1 MNTPRRIRPIEKHV
15 RAIMLLD
22 CSSTAA
28 KQTQHYASKTHMT
41 PTNAKVTAVASLR
54 ALLDAFADLHFNLSA
69 ILSTPAELGD
79 FFDLRR
85 ALTERVIPESML
97 LFEFCRQKIVLNER
111 MNSPLATKVADLAN
125 KVADQ
130 CDSIKQRVN
139 FAQEHHEIKYT
150 VLKEIQRSVSEN
162 LTEASQAE
170 PLFFSLDVGLP
181 LRLQSLLK
189 SPVAELYGNDIEEL
203 QNFSKG
209 VRFSIQ
215 KRVAV
220 LKRQEKPRAP
230 SHGTRSESGS
240 LKLFRGLKKPIKPIK
255 DSDHI
260 LPIEVIKPP
269 KPIEPIMPAGSI
281 EPGPNDPIIPT
292 PKKIKEPTKLSNL
305 STTPLGELRIPR
317 ARGSEVLQRS
327 PSSKPRQV
335 PVPQRISRPANT
347 YKPRTCSSK
356 ENDPYDLSGKPLE
369 VKKVRRMVS
378 QIKPPT
384 PIDAQN
390 GAKPPRPLQ
399 IRESSA
405 NLSSRIARPTIIT
418 AKPSVSQLR
427 KTSWQTKMETFN
439 TSDSTFDL
447 SDNSMVFTYHLAS
460 PSNHSF
466 EETPLTRK
474 SSCIRPMLAL
484 K

>member
-1 MNTPRRIRPIEKHV
+1 MNTPRRVRPIEKHV

-22 CSSTAA
+22 CGSTAA

-54 ALLDAFADLHFNLSA
+54 ALLDAFTDLHFNLSA
-69 ILSTPAELGD
+69 ILNTPGELAD

-97 LFEFCRQKIVLNER
+97 LFEFCRQKIVLNGR

-139 FAQEHHEIKYT
+139 FALEHHEIKYT

-181 LRLQSLLK
+181 LRFESLQK
-189 SPVAELYGNDIEEL
+189 SPVAERYNSEIAEL
-203 QNFSKG
+203 QNLSKS
-209 VRFSIQ
+209 VRLSIQ

-230 SHGTRSESGS
+230 SIGTRKESGS
-240 LKLFRGLKKPIKPIK
+240 LRLIRGLRKPTKPVQ
-255 DSDHI
+255 DTDHI
-260 LPIEVIKPP
+260 LPREVIEPIKPS
-269 KPIEPIMPAGSI
+269 EPIMPACSVESNDAIVPPSPRII
-281 EPGPNDPIIPT
+281 EPTNVNT
-292 PKKIKEPTKLSNL
+292 SSQTS
-305 STTPLGELRIPR
+305 LGELRIPR
-317 ARGSEVLQRS
+317 ARRS
-327 PSSKPRQV
+327 GALDRVNSPKFSQV
-335 PVPQRISRPANT
+335 PVPQRIPRPTNIHR
-347 YKPRTCSSK
+347 PRASSSK
-356 ENDPYDLSGKPLE
+356 ENDPFNLPEKPLE
-369 VKKVRRMVS
+369 VKRVRRMTS
-378 QIKPPT
+378 MIKPPT
-384 PIDAQN
+384 PIDDQDSLR
-390 GAKPPRPLQ
+390 PPMPLR

-405 NLSSRIARPTIIT
+405 NLNSKIARPTIIT

-427 KTSWQTKMETFN
+427 KTSWQTKKEAEASN
-439 TSDSTFDL
+439 DSTFDL
-447 SDNSMVFTYHLAS
+447 SDNSMVSTYHLAS

-474 SSCIRPMLAL
+474 SSCIRPMLSL
-484 K
+484 LH